1 MGAASFLDQSLIPLH
16 AGSVAMSEKFKTT
29 RVLSGT
35 VPNMLLILHIIF
47 IGIWLGCVLTEAL
60 FERALLGQGR
70 AHELLL
76 ADLHK
81 RVDVW
86 IEIPAFV
93 AVVVTGGMLFEQ
105 AAPSLWLDIKIACG
119 LLAVVANGVCVGLVF
134 ARAKA
139 AHAGDWE
146 RFDRL
151 DHLQHKLG
159 AVVLFGLLGAL
170 GVGLTLA

>member
-1 MGAASFLDQSLIPLH
+1 
-16 AGSVAMSEKFKTT
+16 MSEKFKTVRT
-29 RVLSGT
+29 LSGT
-35 VPNMLLILHIIF
+35 VPSMLLILHILF

-70 AHELLL
+70 AQELLL

-86 IEIPAFV
+86 IEIPAFI
-93 AVVVTGGMLFEQ
+93 AVVVTGGMLLLQ
-105 AAPSLWLDIKIACG
+105 AAPSAWLHIKIALG
-119 LLAVVANGVCVGLVF
+119 LLAVVTNGMCVGLVF

-139 AHAGDWE
+139 AHAGNWE

-151 DHLQHKLG
+151 DHVQHKLG
-159 AVVLFGLLGAL
+159 AVVLLALLGAL
-170 GVGLTLA
+170 GVGLKLA

>member
-1 MGAASFLDQSLIPLH
+1 
-16 AGSVAMSEKFKTT
+16 MSEKFKTLRT
-29 RVLSGT
+29 ASGT
-35 VPNMLLILHIIF
+35 VPTMLLIFHLLF

-60 FERALLGQGR
+60 FERALLGRGR

-86 IEIPAFV
+86 IEIPAFA
-93 AVVVTGGMLFEQ
+93 AVVVTGGMLFTQ
-105 AAPSLWLDIKIACG
+105 ATPSAWLHFKIVLG
-119 LLAVVANGVCVGLVF
+119 LLAVLTNGVCVGLVF

-139 AHAGDWE
+139 AHLGNWE

-151 DHLQHKLG
+151 DHVQHKLG
-159 AVVLFGLLGAL
+159 AVVLLALLGAL
-170 GVGLTLA
+170 GVGLALV

>member
-1 MGAASFLDQSLIPLH
+1 
-16 AGSVAMSEKFKTT
+16 
-29 RVLSGT
+29 
-35 VPNMLLILHIIF
+35 MLLLLLHLLF
-47 IGIWLGCVLTEAL
+47 VGLWLGCVLTEAL
-60 FERALLGQGR
+60 FERALLGRGR

-93 AVVVTGGMLFEQ
+93 AVTVTGSLLLMRAL
-105 AAPSLWLDIKIACG
+105 PSPMIHAKVALG
-119 LLAVVANGVCVGLVF
+119 LLAVATNMVCVGLVF
-134 ARAKA
+134 ARAMA
-139 AHAGDWE
+139 AHAGDWL

-159 AVVLFGLLGAL
+159 AVVLLAMLGAL
-170 GVGLTLA
+170 GVGLTLR

>member
-1 MGAASFLDQSLIPLH
+1 
-16 AGSVAMSEKFKTT
+16 MSEKFKTLRT
-29 RVLSGT
+29 VSGT
-35 VPNMLLILHIIF
+35 VPTMLLIFHLLF

-60 FERALLGQGR
+60 FERALLGRGR

-86 IEIPAFV
+86 IEIPAFA
-93 AVVVTGGMLFEQ
+93 AVVVTGGMLFTQ
-105 AAPSLWLDIKIACG
+105 ATPSSWLHFKIVLG
-119 LLAVVANGVCVGLVF
+119 LLAVLTNGVCVGLVF

-139 AHAGDWE
+139 AHLGNWK

-151 DHLQHKLG
+151 DHVQHKLG
-159 AVVLFGLLGAL
+159 AVVLLALLGAL
-170 GVGLTLA
+170 GVGLALV

>member
-1 MGAASFLDQSLIPLH
+1 
-16 AGSVAMSEKFKTT
+16 MSEKFKTLCT
-29 RVLSGT
+29 VSGT
-35 VPNMLLILHIIF
+35 VPFMLLLFHLLF

-60 FERALLGQGR
+60 FERALLGRGR

-86 IEIPAFV
+86 IEIPAFA
-93 AVVVTGGMLFEQ
+93 AVVVTGGMLLAQ
-105 AAPSLWLDIKIACG
+105 SAPSSWLHVKIALG
-119 LLAVVANGVCVGLVF
+119 LLAVLTNGVCVGLVF

-139 AHAGDWE
+139 AHLGHWE

-151 DHLQHKLG
+151 DHMQHQLG
-159 AVVLFGLLGAL
+159 AVVLLALLGAL
-170 GVGLTLA
+170 GAGLALV

>member
-1 MGAASFLDQSLIPLH
+1 MCPFGEPRRPTAPGAAPLL
-16 AGSVAMSEKFKTT
+16 
-29 RVLSGT
+29 R
-35 VPNMLLILHIIF
+35 
-47 IGIWLGCVLTEAL
+47 LG
-60 FERALLGQGR
+60 RGR

-93 AVVVTGGMLFEQ
+93 AVTVTGSLLLMR
-105 AAPSLWLDIKIACG
+105 AVPSPMIHAKVALG
-119 LLAVVANGVCVGLVF
+119 LLAVATNMVCVGLVF

-139 AHAGDWE
+139 SHAGDWL

-159 AVVLFGLLGAL
+159 AVVLLAMLGAL
-170 GVGLTLA
+170 GVGLTLR

>member
-1 MGAASFLDQSLIPLH
+1 
-16 AGSVAMSEKFKTT
+16 MSEKFKTLCT
-29 RVLSGT
+29 VSGT
-35 VPNMLLILHIIF
+35 VPFMLLLFHLLF

-60 FERALLGQGR
+60 FERALLGRGR

-86 IEIPAFV
+86 IEIPAFA
-93 AVVVTGGMLFEQ
+93 AVVVTGGMLLEQ
-105 AAPSLWLDIKIACG
+105 SAPSSWLHVKNALG
-119 LLAVVANGVCVGLVF
+119 LLAVLTNGVCVGLVL

-139 AHAGDWE
+139 AHVANWE

-151 DHLQHKLG
+151 DDVQHKFG
-159 AVVLFGLLGAL
+159 AVVLLALLGAL
-170 GVGLTLA
+170 GVGLTLV

>member
-1 MGAASFLDQSLIPLH
+1 
-16 AGSVAMSEKFKTT
+16 MSETFKTL
-29 RVLSGT
+29 RALSGT
-35 VPNMLLILHIIF
+35 VPAMLLMLHLLF

-86 IEIPAFV
+86 IEIPAFA
-93 AVVVTGGMLFEQ
+93 AVVVTGGMLFAQ
-105 AAPSLWLDIKIACG
+105 ATPDTWLYAKVALG
-119 LLAVVANGVCVGLVF
+119 LLAVVTNAVCVGLVF

-139 AHAGDWE
+139 AHLGNWE

-159 AVVLFGLLGAL
+159 AVVLLGLLGAL
-170 GVGLTLA
+170 GLGLMRA